1 MVYNVYETTQAGINA
16 MNHKEIVKYFYEN
29 VVSNHRIADVEKYIS
44 ENCTVRVGE
53 NIIPVGI
60 EGMKQHLNDVRKT
73 YPDYTMT
80 IIRQYEDGDYI
91 ISEFVMEGTHQGEW
105 LGMKPTNK
113 KLVFTGVDIDKVV
126 DGKIV
131 EHGGAVNTFDTL
143 FAEKMI
149 RPV

>member
-1 MVYNVYETTQAGINA
+1 
-16 MNHKEIVKYFYEN
+16 MNHKQIVKYFYEN
-29 VVSNHRIADVEKYIS
+29 IVSNHRISDVDKYIS

-60 EGMKQHLNDVRKT
+60 DGMKQHLIDVRKT

-80 IIRQYEDGDYI
+80 ITRQYEDGDYI

-105 LGMKPTNK
+105 LGITPTNK
-113 KLVFTGVDIDKVV
+113 KLSFTGVDIDKVV

>member
-1 MVYNVYETTQAGINA
+1 MVYTVYENRQAGINA
-16 MNHKEIVKYFYEN
+16 MNHKQIVKYFYEN
-29 VVSNHRIADVEKYIS
+29 IVSNHRISDVDKYIS

-60 EGMKQHLNDVRKT
+60 DGMKQHLIDVRKT

-80 IIRQYEDGDYI
+80 ITRQYEDGDYI

-105 LGMKPTNK
+105 LGITPTNK
-113 KLVFTGVDIDKVV
+113 KLSFTGVDIDKVV